1 LLVASEL
8 YWNKVK
14 ENWSRTSND
23 RYSANWEDYLIM
35 WRLESIL
42 SMLFMLSITILVN
55 WIQIACLIS
64 VGDDG
69 CKSSDDCFTMRWHL
83 QIGLDIYHL
92 NSIKNMPV
100 TWLTH
105 L

>member
-1 LLVASEL
+1 
-8 YWNKVK
+8 
-14 ENWSRTSND
+14 
-23 RYSANWEDYLIM
+23 
-35 WRLESIL
+35 
-42 SMLFMLSITILVN
+42 MLSITILVN

-69 CKSSDDCFTMRWHL
+69 CKSPDDCFTMHWHL

-92 NSIKNMPV
+92 NSIKNQPV